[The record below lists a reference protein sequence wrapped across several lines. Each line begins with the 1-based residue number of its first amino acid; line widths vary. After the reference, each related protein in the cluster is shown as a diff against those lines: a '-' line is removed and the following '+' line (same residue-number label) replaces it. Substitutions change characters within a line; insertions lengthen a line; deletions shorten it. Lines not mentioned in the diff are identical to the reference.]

1 MRLLLKRIRDGLA
14 RGAYP
19 NERAVST
26 SIVVPVLR
34 ELGWDDSDPTVVKP
48 EYATGKGRVD
58 YALAPMAGSPA
69 VFVEVKG
76 VGKSGEADRQ
86 LFEYAFHEG
95 AQIAVLTD
103 GRVWSFYL
111 PGQFGSYDERR
122 VFQLDL
128 LERDEAEAELR
139 LTRYLDRARIQNGK
153 ALADASA
160 DYHDQAARRRAAA
173 KLPEAWAE
181 MLRGPDPDLARLL
194 QDSVESLSGHRPSD
208 EAVAAFLSSLTQEQS
223 TGRQGPQPTGRRT
236 APAPVTRVEA
246 QSAGQA
252 ILAQSSAPE
261 VASPTWKLG
270 AESGTGKS
278 QVAVWVDFLSALFRR
293 HPEKQEAMAEA
304 VRTRSRNNIART
316 VPDIYPG
323 QPDIAARSNAALPGG
338 WFVGTNESS
347 ATKMRIARKA
357 VEACGLAWGKDAQLG
372 L

>member
-1 MRLLLKRIRDGLA
+1 MRQLLQRIRDGLS

-58 YALAPMAGSPA
+58 YALASMAGSPA

-76 VGKSGEADRQ
+76 VGKSGEADRK

-128 LERDEAEAELR
+128 LERDEAEAEHR

-153 ALADASA
+153 ALLDASA

-194 QDSVESLSGHRPSD
+194 QDTVESLSGHRPSD
-208 EAVAAFLSSLTQEQS
+208 EAVAAFLSSVIQEQP
-223 TGRQGPQPTGRRT
+223 TGRQGSQPAGRRT
-236 APAPVTRVEA
+236 ASAPVARADGHFT
-246 QSAGQA
+246 GQPL
-252 ILAQSSAPE
+252 LAQPSASDA
-261 VASPTWKLG
+261 ASLTWRLG
-270 AESGTGKS
+270 AEFGTGKS

-293 HPEKQEAMAEA
+293 HPDRHEAIAEA

-316 VPDIYPG
+316 IADIYPG
-323 QPDIAARSNAALPGG
+323 QPDIAARSNAKLPDG

-347 ATKMRIARKA
+347 ATKIRIARKA
-357 VEACGLAWGKDAQLG
+357 VEACGLAWGKDARLDF
-372 L
+372 